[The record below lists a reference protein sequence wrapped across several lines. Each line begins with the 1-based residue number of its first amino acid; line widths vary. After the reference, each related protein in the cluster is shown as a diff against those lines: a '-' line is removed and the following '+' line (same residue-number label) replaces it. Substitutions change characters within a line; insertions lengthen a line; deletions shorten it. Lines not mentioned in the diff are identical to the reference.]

1 MSRSSRRDL
10 GIGATLAVMLAA
22 GLVIPRWA
30 QTLLLMGAV
39 MLLVSAWT
47 WPRITHPRLRRRIG
61 STIVAG
67 WLGAAVA
74 MVLSIELG
82 PIVMVIAVSLVGV
95 VIAVIDGRRWRAA
108 ALPAQGEARGP
119 FTFEGSA
126 HALGAAPKVPGTDRV
141 AALWTARQGR
151 RRWSSA
157 GRFELRDDQRKV
169 LVEREHADVR
179 APAWVM
185 TGALARDAAV
195 ALDGADPTRPITIR
209 WIPEGDR
216 VFVVGGVTLQDDAEA
231 PSFRDPGRIRVFSG
245 PVLVSSGFHR
255 LAVGDARRRL
265 VIASVLAMC
274 STGIGLGSALTC
286 W

>member
-82 PIVMVIAVSLVGV
+82 PIVMVLVVSVVGV
-95 VIAVIDGRRWRAA
+95 VLAVMDSLRWRAV
-108 ALPAQGEARGP
+108 ALPAQGEASGS

-126 HALGAAPKVPGTDRV
+126 HAIGAATRVPGTDR
-141 AALWTARQGR
+141 AAAVWTARQGR
-151 RRWSSA
+151 RRWSST
-157 GRFELRDDQRKV
+157 GRFELRDDERKV
-169 LVEREHADVR
+169 LVERAHADVR
-179 APAWVM
+179 GDAWVL
-185 TGALARDAAV
+185 TGGLARDAA
-195 ALDGADPTRPITIR
+195 AELDGADTTRPITIR

-216 VFVVGGVTLQDDAEA
+216 VFVVGGVTLQDDPEA

-245 PVLVSSGFHR
+245 PVIVSAGFHR
-255 LAVGDARRRL
+255 LAVRDARRRL
-265 VIASVLAMC
+265 VLAGVLAVC
-274 STGIGLGSALTC
+274 ASGIGLGSALT
-286 W
+286 